1 MISVQSWCFQF
12 QYETVRDRGFAAS
25 SLIAPLLQPY
35 CTLISTP
42 IFNGVD
48 IRIEYGDNK
57 DRPVHYLSIFYS
69 IRFFVTDCTFMM
81 SYHHKMKKHSM
92 PGVPMARIRIPPL
105 NASWF
110 SIQQQK
116 VI

>member
-1 MISVQSWCFQF
+1 M
-12 QYETVRDRGFAAS
+12 
-25 SLIAPLLQPY
+25 
-35 CTLISTP
+35 
-42 IFNGVD
+42 GVD

-69 IRFFVTDCTFMM
+69 IRFFVTDCTLMM

-92 PGVPMARIRIPPL
+92 PGVPMARKRIPPL